1 MALER
6 AFQNSKCPSEE
17 GIPVSKREVSETS
30 EYSGQTA
37 EKETCSHGQDKNYM
51 TRNSRKN
58 LKSLMILS
66 IQMTV
71 MNIYYCIN
79 YF

>member
-1 MALER
+1 
-6 AFQNSKCPSEE
+6 
-17 GIPVSKREVSETS
+17 
-30 EYSGQTA
+30 
-37 EKETCSHGQDKNYM
+37 M